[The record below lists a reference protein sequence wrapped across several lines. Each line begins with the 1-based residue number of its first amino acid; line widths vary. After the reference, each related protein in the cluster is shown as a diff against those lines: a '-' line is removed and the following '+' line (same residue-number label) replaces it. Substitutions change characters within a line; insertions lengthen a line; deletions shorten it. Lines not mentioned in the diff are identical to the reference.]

1 MSAIRVHVLDVLALW
16 LVPQPSSGRPVT
28 GFARPGTQTSR
39 PMTGNRPGT
48 MSMRQAL
55 QSR

>member
-16 LVPQPSSGRPVT
+16 LVPQTSSGRPVT